1 MSSGRRTLNRVPDF
15 YNFVIKEIHK
25 VIATKWYGY
34 TGINMIFSQSS
45 NGVKQVPRIV
55 FIFVY

>member
-1 MSSGRRTLNRVPDF
+1 MRSGRITLNHVPDF

-45 NGVKQVPRIV
+45 NSVIQVSRIV
-55 FIFVY
+55 SIFVY